1 MAGALAA
8 GLRRAGAVALPT
20 EARALDAGPAERL
33 ATGLAMVLDFGR
45 GAATLRVAVAC
56 LAGAATFF
64 AFGAGPRADLLTTL
78 PAGGRFPDPL
88 TGVDAF
94 IRPISPSST
103 GHRERGMPSN
113 CLRASPETLEP
124 AIP

>member
-1 MAGALAA
+1 M
-8 GLRRAGAVALPT
+8 
-20 EARALDAGPAERL
+20 DAGRL
-33 ATGLAMVLDFGR
+33 ATGLARALDLDR

-56 LAGAATFF
+56 LAGAATFL

-78 PAGGRFPDPL
+78 PAEGRFPDPL
-88 TGVDAF
+88 AGVDAF
-94 IRPISPSST
+94 IRAISPSST